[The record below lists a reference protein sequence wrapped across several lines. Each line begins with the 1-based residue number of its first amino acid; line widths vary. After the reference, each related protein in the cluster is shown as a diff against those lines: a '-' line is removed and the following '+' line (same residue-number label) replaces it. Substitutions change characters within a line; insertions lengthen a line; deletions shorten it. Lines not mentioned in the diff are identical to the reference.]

1 MLHFKNLSKLDTH
14 LDYLTKKM
22 LAPSPDAGKS
32 QTCPAICG
40 NLFLVGG
47 CIRDLLL
54 DIEENPTDIDLTLA
68 GKPEEIYK
76 NIDKEG
82 LSCFMTEKF
91 GTMTLIKKSVKSIK
105 SKVSKVGNEDL

>member
-1 MLHFKNLSKLDTH
+1 MNLLFANNMLHFENLSKLETH
-14 LDYLTKKM
+14 LTYLNKKM
-22 LAPSPDAGKS
+22 DN
-32 QTCPAICG
+32 Q

-54 DIEENPTDIDLTLA
+54 DIEEDPTDIDLTLV

-82 LSCFMTEKF
+82 LSHFMTEKF
-91 GTMTLIKKSVKSIK
+91 GTITLIKKP
-105 SKVSKVGNEDL
+105 NEKAKNKEPEYKYEITPLRTEA

>member
-1 MLHFKNLSKLDTH
+1 MLHFQNLSKLDTH
-14 LDYLTKKM
+14 LNFLNKKM
-22 LAPSPDAGKS
+22 LAPSLDAGNN
-32 QTCPAICG
+32 Q

-68 GKPEEIYK
+68 GNPKDIYE

-82 LSCFMTEKF
+82 LSHFMTEKF
-91 GTMTLIKKSVKSIK
+91 
-105 SKVSKVGNEDL
+105 

>member
-1 MLHFKNLSKLDTH
+1 MLHFENLSKLDAH
-14 LDYLTKKM
+14 LTLLTKKM
-22 LAPSPDAGKS
+22 KN
-32 QTCPAICG
+32 Q

-68 GKPEEIYK
+68 GKPENIYK
-76 NIDKEG
+76 NIDKDG

-91 GTMTLIKKSVKSIK
+91 GTMTLIKKPIKVKDVEYKYEITPLRT
-105 SKVSKVGNEDL
+105 E

>member
-1 MLHFKNLSKLDTH
+1 MIHFENLKKLDTH
-14 LDYLTKKM
+14 IAYLTKKI
-22 LAPSPDAGKS
+22 KN
-32 QTCPAICG
+32 Q

-68 GKPEEIYK
+68 GKPGKIYK

-82 LSCFMTEKF
+82 LSHFITEKF
-91 GTMTLIKKSVKSIK
+91 GTMTLIKKPVKAKELEYQYEITPLRT
-105 SKVSKVGNEDL
+105 E